1 MSNLWLIP
9 AAALVVAANIA
20 VLPNALAT
28 DDANDRAYIETVK
41 ADNYE
46 QSEQAANARYANER
60 LRAMRGDK

>member
-1 MSNLWLIP
+1 MNNFWLIP

-28 DDANDRAYIETVK
+28 DDANDRAETVK

>member
-9 AAALVVAANIA
+9 AALVVAANIA
-20 VLPNALAT
+20 VLPNALDKSNEA
-28 DDANDRAYIETVK
+28 DRAYIETVK
-41 ADNYE
+41 ADNYK